1 MSDATKQSEPT
12 LVFGDRSSDN
22 SSYRVLARKYR
33 PATFDDLIGQD
44 AMVRTV
50 SNAFESARIPQ
61 AWILTGVRGVG
72 KTTTARILARALN
85 YERPD
90 GSITAPTI
98 KMPVIGVHCQAI
110 MESRHIDVIEMDAAS
125 HNGVD
130 DVRQIN
136 DAIRYAPVS
145 ARYKVY
151 ILDEV
156 HMLSKEAF
164 NALLK
169 TLEEPPPHAKFIFA
183 TTEIRKVPIT
193 ILSRCQRFD
202 LRRVDAGLLV
212 KHLETIASREAIA
225 VEPEAF
231 ALIARAAEGSV
242 RDALSL
248 LDQAIAHAAG
258 SVRAEDVRQI
268 LGLADRARVI
278 DLFEALM
285 RGDVASALTEL
296 RAQYD
301 TGADPAVVLADL
313 AEFTHFV
320 TRVKIVPAVADDPAL
335 IEVERARGR
344 AFAEKLSV
352 RVLSRTWQM
361 LLKGVAEVVAAGRPL
376 AAAEMVLVRI
386 AYAADLPTPD
396 EVIRSLDDNAT
407 VARARASASAHATVA
422 SAPRFEAPRAEA
434 PRVETSRGAP
444 RAALAPSNEPIARLP
459 ETQPSPPALVVARF
473 EDLIAL
479 AAQKRDLSVKL
490 ALERDVRLVRCEDGR
505 LEIGLE
511 RSAAKTLVN
520 DLARKFSQWTNRRWM
535 VVVSAEEGQPTVR
548 SQSDARQAELKTGVR
563 ADPLVQAVLARFPGA
578 EIVDVRK
585 GAAVLPQE
593 LPPGGS
599 EDAAPEL
606 PPDDDGSAFG
616 AQSPHS
622 ERPDE
627 VDDDL

>member
-1 MSDATKQSEPT
+1 MSKGTKQSEPD
-12 LVFGDRSSDN
+12 LVAGDRPASDA
-22 SSYRVLARKYR
+22 SYRVLARKYR
-33 PATFDDLIGQD
+33 PATFGDLIGQD

-50 SNAFESARIPQ
+50 SNAFETGRIPQ

-85 YERPD
+85 YELPD
-90 GSITAPTI
+90 GSITAPAIT
-98 KMPVIGVHCQAI
+98 MPAVGVHCQAI

-125 HNGVD
+125 HNGVE

-136 DAIRYAPVS
+136 EAIRYAPVG

-156 HMLSKEAF
+156 HMLSTQAF

-202 LRRVDAGLLV
+202 LRRVDADLLV
-212 KHLETIASREAIA
+212 RHLETIARREGIE
-225 VEPEAF
+225 VEPAAF

-258 SVRAEDVRQI
+258 LVRAEDVRQM
-268 LGLADRARVI
+268 LGLADRGRVI
-278 DLFEALM
+278 ELFEALM
-285 RGDVASALTEL
+285 RGDIAAALAEL
-296 RAQYD
+296 RAQYE
-301 TGADPAVVLADL
+301 TGADPAVVLTDL
-313 AEFTHFV
+313 ADFTHFV
-320 TRVKIVPAVADDPAL
+320 TRVKIVPAVADDRSL
-335 IEVERARGR
+335 IEIERARGR
-344 AFAEKLSV
+344 ACAEKLSM

-361 LLKGVAEVVAAGRPL
+361 LLKGIAEVDAAGRPL

-386 AYAADLPTPD
+386 AHAADLPTPD
-396 EVIRSLDDNAT
+396 EVIRSLDENASGP
-407 VARARASASAHATVA
+407 RSRASAAAPAPTA
-422 SAPRFEAPRAEA
+422 SAPRLEAPRSE
-434 PRVETSRGAP
+434 VSRGAP
-444 RAALAPSNEPIARLP
+444 RAVLAPASEVRVRLP
-459 ETQPSPPALVVARF
+459 EAQPSPPALAIGRF

-479 AAQKRDLSVKL
+479 AAQKRDLGVKL

-505 LEIGLE
+505 LEIALE

-520 DLARKFSQWTNRRWM
+520 DLARKFSQWTSRRWM
-535 VVVSAEEGQPTVR
+535 VVVSAEEGEPTIR
-548 SQSDARQAELKTGVR
+548 SQNDARQAALKTGVE

-578 EIVDVRK
+578 EIVDVRE
-585 GAAVLPQE
+585 GAAGSPEDLSPADSEDAE
-593 LPPGGS
+593 LPPA
-599 EDAAPEL
+599 DEL
-606 PPDDDGSAFG
+606 EA
-616 AQSPHS
+616 
-622 ERPDE
+622 
-627 VDDDL
+627 

>member
-1 MSDATKQSEPT
+1 MSKGTKQSEPG
-12 LVFGDRSSDN
+12 LVLGDRLASDA
-22 SSYRVLARKYR
+22 SYRVLARKYR

-44 AMVRTV
+44 AMVRTL
-50 SNAFESARIPQ
+50 SNAFETARIPQ

-85 YERPD
+85 YELPD
-90 GSITAPTI
+90 GSIAGPTI
-98 KMPVIGVHCQAI
+98 KMPVLGVHCQAI

-125 HNGVD
+125 HNSVD

-151 ILDEV
+151 ILDED
-156 HMLSKEAF
+156 HMLSTQAF

-202 LRRVDAGLLV
+202 LRRVDADLLV
-212 KHLETIASREAIA
+212 KHLETIASKEG
-225 VEPEAF
+225 VEVEVAAF

-258 SVRAEDVRQI
+258 PVRGEDVREM

-278 DLFEALM
+278 ELFEALM
-285 RGDVASALTEL
+285 RGDIAAALAEL
-296 RAQYD
+296 RAQYE
-301 TGADPAVVLADL
+301 TGADPAVVLTDL
-313 AEFTHFV
+313 ADFTHFV
-320 TRVKIVPAVADDPAL
+320 TRVKIVPAVADDRSL
-335 IEVERARGR
+335 IEIERTRGR
-344 AFAEKLSV
+344 ACAEKLSM

-361 LLKGVAEVVAAGRPL
+361 LLKGIAEVAAAGRPL

-386 AYAADLPTPD
+386 AHAADLPTPD
-396 EVIRSLDDNAT
+396 EVVRSLDET
-407 VARARASASAHATVA
+407 GSGARGRAPAAAPAPSA
-422 SAPRFEAPRAEA
+422 SAPRFEA

-444 RAALAPSNEPIARLP
+444 RAALAPSSDPVARLP
-459 ETQPSPPALVVARF
+459 EAQPSPPPLAIARF

-479 AAQKRDLSVKL
+479 AAQKRDLGIKL

-505 LEIGLE
+505 LEVALE
-511 RSAAKTLVN
+511 PSAAKTLVN

-535 VVVSAEEGQPTVR
+535 VVVSAEQGKPTIR
-548 SQSDARQAELKTGVR
+548 SQNEARQAELKTG
-563 ADPLVQAVLARFPGA
+563 AQGDPLVQAVLARFPGA
-578 EIVDVRK
+578 EIVDVRE
-585 GAAVLPQE
+585 GAATVLQGPD
-593 LPPGGS
+593 
-599 EDAAPEL
+599 DAGDAEL
-606 PPDDDGSAFG
+606 PPDEELEG
-616 AQSPHS
+616 
-622 ERPDE
+622 
-627 VDDDL
+627 